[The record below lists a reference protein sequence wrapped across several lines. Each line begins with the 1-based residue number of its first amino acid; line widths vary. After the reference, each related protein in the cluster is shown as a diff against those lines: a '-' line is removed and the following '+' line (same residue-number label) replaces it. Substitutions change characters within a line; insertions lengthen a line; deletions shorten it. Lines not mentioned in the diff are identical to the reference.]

1 MKKIK
6 EFLDFVGADEEEAL
20 AAILG
25 CFGISQPNATVQ
37 YWKRHEAYGKSAPT
51 TQEVIEVYQLNDYRC
66 QTEGCG
72 SQKRLSLDHIDGNA
86 KDHRVENLQL
96 LCMSCNRKKS
106 NKGTKDLNHQLVI
119 YKAAMELRKEL
130 GRFPDYSEVKERAG
144 VRQIGGVKYF
154 LDYLKHRDLQSR
166 T

>member
-1 MKKIK
+1 
-6 EFLDFVGADEEEAL
+6 
-20 AAILG
+20 
-25 CFGISQPNATVQ
+25 
-37 YWKRHEAYGKSAPT
+37 
-51 TQEVIEVYQLNDYRC
+51 
-66 QTEGCG
+66 
-72 SQKRLSLDHIDGNA
+72 
-86 KDHRVENLQL
+86 
-96 LCMSCNRKKS
+96 MSCNRKKS